1 MLEGLEPPKSK
12 AVYCKVDQMQNTLS
26 AEDYAI
32 FIAAVDDKDK
42 WPAKT
47 LTNALRQR
55 GVSVADTTITK
66 HRQRACACHRG

>member
-1 MLEGLEPPKSK
+1 MLEGLEPLKSK
-12 AVYCKVDQMQNTLS
+12 AVYCKVDQMRNTLS